1 MVCSMDCIMLSLT
14 SLQAPFLAAVFL
26 AKAFI
31 VPAFRGFIQ
40 ALRADL
46 SNTNT
51 KVQEAVLEEADSE
64 YFKNNPQSIER
75 VRPLPLFGKG
85 SFHQIPSIGKLAG
98 QLTVEQAAGGVIKAI
113 QSGEENFCWPRMISA
128 FMWFNTWCPSLL
140 AFLSIKSG
148 WQYHPNKASSSVK
161 HQ

>member
-51 KVQEAVLEEADSE
+51 KVQEAVLEADSE

-75 VRPLPLFGKG
+75 VRQGPKD
-85 SFHQIPSIGKLAG
+85 
-98 QLTVEQAAGGVIKAI
+98 
-113 QSGEENFCWPRMISA
+113 
-128 FMWFNTWCPSLL
+128 
-140 AFLSIKSG
+140 
-148 WQYHPNKASSSVK
+148 
-161 HQ
+161 